1 MRRVARAGGFL
12 AHAVDAM
19 NYRRLLRFE
28 SQPKRELVR
37 DRLQILS
44 IAFPFD
50 LPIPVPDS
58 AAFRINTS
66 NARPRTVQSFAMI
79 KFSAADVAQRQMS
92 HIHVWRGPVGSFLH
106 IAGHCFTEKSE
117 FETEFVPVGASQI
130 PGVIPPLS
138 LKIRMIEIIAGKF
151 VTVTGYGAAIL
162 RHQRIR

>member
-44 IAFPFD
+44 RAFPFD
-50 LPIPVPDS
+50 LPVPIPDTPG
-58 AAFRINTS
+58 FRIHASNT
-66 NARPRTVQSFAMI
+66 RPRTVQSFAMV
-79 KFSAADVAQRQMS
+79 KLAAADVAQRQMS

-106 IAGHCFTEKSE
+106 I
-117 FETEFVPVGASQI
+117 
-130 PGVIPPLS
+130 
-138 LKIRMIEIIAGKF
+138 
-151 VTVTGYGAAIL
+151 
-162 RHQRIR
+162 